1 MDKEFRPFSKDT
13 KMANKHMKTYSVSLV
28 VREM

>member
-1 MDKEFRPFSKDT
+1 MDKEFRHFSKDII
-13 KMANKHMKTYSVSLV
+13 MANKHLKTYSVSLV